1 MVRREGLEGRAVAI
15 TTMVSL
21 SIQSFSTTR
30 WISSWGLD
38 IVHGIPLLLILMES
52 MVHMSW
58 HAFTCGSTRG
68 KKRRTALRPEFFNF
82 FHVKILI

>member
-21 SIQSFSTTR
+21 SILSFSTTR

-38 IVHGIPLLLILMES
+38 IVHGIPLLLIL
-52 MVHMSW
+52 VGR
-58 HAFTCGSTRG
+58 ADSTRG
-68 KKRRTALRPEFFNF
+68 RGRTVYGAKPMDYDDPF
-82 FHVKILI
+82 VKILI